1 MLQVFAE
8 ISVKFS
14 NAYNISM
21 LLGYHTDDV
30 TRSKYKGTGHETVR
44 RTECKE

>member
-14 NAYNISM
+14 NTYNVSM
-21 LLGYHTDDV
+21 LLGYHTDDG
-30 TRSKYKGTGHETVR
+30 TGYKGKD
-44 RTECKE
+44 C

>member
-14 NAYNISM
+14 NAYNVSM

-30 TRSKYKGTGHETVR
+30 TRSKYKGTGQETVR

>member
-14 NAYNISM
+14 NAYNVSM

-30 TRSKYKGTGHETVR
+30 TRSKYKGMGAGDSQKNR
-44 RTECKE
+44 M